1 MCIIARGI
9 ATCYVHDFTHGVG
22 NAVELLHLKLIRKLL
37 LLDDESRS
45 LDRLRAANF
54 ETRFFF
60 SFEKRTSTY
69 LSQTMAR
76 FDINTRIS
84 LLTRRILSRIRFFIR
99 FLSLRSR
106 PRGSS
111 SSQSDD
117 GRNTISIRHRDYLS
131 QLFTVPADVV
141 LYYRWSLNRTS
152 FPFFRRFVSLKLI
165 SATINHNDEI
175 RAMNPGES
183 TKFRVTVPSSSLSR
197 LSLFLLFLLTALP
210 FVRIFESNRSI
221 DQWMRQIPL
230 CFCFFFF
237 IQTI

>member
-1 MCIIARGI
+1 
-9 ATCYVHDFTHGVG
+9 
-22 NAVELLHLKLIRKLL
+22 
-37 LLDDESRS
+37 
-45 LDRLRAANF
+45 
-54 ETRFFF
+54 
-60 SFEKRTSTY
+60 
-69 LSQTMAR
+69 MAR

-197 LSLFLLFLLTALP
+197 LSLSLLSLLTALL

-237 IQTI
+237 IQTIWRSSIREKKRRRNDNNKKKKTKNRTIE

>member
-1 MCIIARGI
+1 
-9 ATCYVHDFTHGVG
+9 
-22 NAVELLHLKLIRKLL
+22 
-37 LLDDESRS
+37 
-45 LDRLRAANF
+45 
-54 ETRFFF
+54 
-60 SFEKRTSTY
+60 
-69 LSQTMAR
+69 MAR

-117 GRNTISIRHRDYLS
+117 GKNTISIRHRDYLS

-183 TKFRVTVPSSSLSR
+183 TKFRITSLSLSR
-197 LSLFLLFLLTALP
+197 LSLSLLSLLTALL

-230 CFCFFFF
+230 CFCFCSNNL
-237 IQTI
+237 TIFNSREEKKKKW

>member
-1 MCIIARGI
+1 M
-9 ATCYVHDFTHGVG
+9 
-22 NAVELLHLKLIRKLL
+22 ELLHLKLIRKLL

-197 LSLFLLFLLTALP
+197 LSLSLLSLLTALL

-221 DQWMRQIPL
+221 DQRMRHKFRFAFV
-230 CFCFFFF
+230 FCSNNL
-237 IQTI
+237 TIFNSREEKKKK